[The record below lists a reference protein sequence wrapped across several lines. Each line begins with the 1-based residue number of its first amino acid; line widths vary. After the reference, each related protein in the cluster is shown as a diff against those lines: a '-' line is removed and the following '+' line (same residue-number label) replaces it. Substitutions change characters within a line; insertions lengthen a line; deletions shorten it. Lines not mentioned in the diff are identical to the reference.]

1 MVQVSRPDA
10 DDELGSE
17 TVSDSS
23 LAASGDS
30 GAFDRGLLEEA
41 ENTSPEQLHRHAVP
55 AFQGDPEAAAE
66 PAKPMGWESASARQY
81 RNWLLV
87 GVLSAA
93 AAVMI
98 IAALGFLFSKD
109 DPIANGGDKQV
120 DSTNTDNRASLPDGQ
135 TSDGTGTDD
144 DTNDDDTNDDDTNDD
159 DTNDDDTNDDDTN
172 DDDTNDQTN
181 GNTGIED
188 GGTDDPNIG
197 SDKDSGTPDGGTP
210 DGGTGDDVGTGG
222 ADRSDDNASTAIQ
235 QLGGFEDLLDHGP
248 ALDESAEAE
257 LARTPW
263 GLIPSPQRQAADV
276 PPWPKPLKRT
286 SSVAAQLKIEIA
298 RLEFSETSLDQTLE
312 FFSQLTT
319 IPVGVDAE
327 AYSRL
332 GLGSSQ
338 RAAWEADDQTVEQL
352 LDQFAQSLGLTVQT
366 IDRTIVLGNSPD
378 AADLVE
384 RSFDVTDLLDGETDT
399 LAEFANGITSLV
411 ARHSWKEHGGIGT
424 IGAAENLLQVRQTEQ
439 VLFEITVFLERLRLA
454 RGKSLRGLANAERVT
469 LKPRFAPALER
480 LATPATLKVVQPTEL
495 NRILRDLGELADIDV
510 LIDWP
515 VLAPQGWTHE
525 TKGTFQC
532 TDEPF
537 GEALAR
543 LLSPLNLSFRVLDE
557 TTIVVTTVDKVEKK
571 TDLELYSVEGLNPT
585 NLRQRIFDQVRPILG
600 DRLVDRE
607 SGFALVFDDVSFTV
621 LISAPQRHHAEIA
634 QTLDR
639 MVAIDKAAAAPLE
652 KVADDE

>member
-1 MVQVSRPDA
+1 M
-10 DDELGSE
+10 
-17 TVSDSS
+17 
-23 LAASGDS
+23 
-30 GAFDRGLLEEA
+30 
-41 ENTSPEQLHRHAVP
+41 
-55 AFQGDPEAAAE
+55 
-66 PAKPMGWESASARQY
+66 
-81 RNWLLV
+81 
-87 GVLSAA
+87 
-93 AAVMI
+93 
-98 IAALGFLFSKD
+98 
-109 DPIANGGDKQV
+109 
-120 DSTNTDNRASLPDGQ
+120 
-135 TSDGTGTDD
+135 
-144 DTNDDDTNDDDTNDD
+144 
-159 DTNDDDTNDDDTN
+159 
-172 DDDTNDQTN
+172 
-181 GNTGIED
+181 
-188 GGTDDPNIG
+188 
-197 SDKDSGTPDGGTP
+197 
-210 DGGTGDDVGTGG
+210 
-222 ADRSDDNASTAIQ
+222 
-235 QLGGFEDLLDHGP
+235 DHGP